1 MEILVI
7 DDDPSVQW
15 IIQKA
20 LGRRHRVLEA
30 STLGEARPLL
40 RQVQLVFLDIYLPDG
55 SGLVFLEELL
65 QGEAPPLVVLMTG
78 RGGPGTVMEAMKR
91 GAMDYLPKP
100 FDLVRLRSLVREAE
114 ALVTR
119 EEEGEEEEGEGF
131 VSRSPVMEEVLKRMG
146 RLAAADL
153 SVLITGED
161 GVGKTA
167 AARYIHA
174 HSTRKNGPLV
184 VFAPARLPSARVEA
198 ELFGKGGK
206 LEKAKGGTLVI
217 QQVEQLVPEIQE
229 KLLAALENGEY
240 LVPGGGFTPLYAR
253 VIATTSKDL
262 PRMVVE
268 GGFNEDLFLRLQTF
282 TVEIPPLRE
291 RAEDVPLLAE
301 YFLKRA
307 AGKRKVRGVTSQA
320 MEALMKYRWPGNV
333 KELKEVIERLVPLAR
348 GQPISVDLL
357 PLVIRENREQPAF
370 IAYLRE
376 EVKRM
381 LKEGEE
387 DIYGKIVGQVEKV
400 LLEEVLSQ
408 TQGNQIMASRILGV
422 HRNTIRRKLSV
433 FGGRGR

>member
-1 MEILVI
+1 MDILVV
-7 DDDPSVQW
+7 DDDHSVQW

-20 LGRRHRVLEA
+20 LGRKHRVLEA
-30 STLGEARPLL
+30 STLEEARTLVGE
-40 RQVQLVFLDIYLPDG
+40 VQLVFLDIYLPDG
-55 SGLVFLEELL
+55 SGLSFLEELL

-78 RGGPGTVMEAMKR
+78 RGGPETVIEAMKR

-100 FDLVRLRSLVREAE
+100 FDLVRLRSLVEEAQ
-114 ALVTR
+114 ALISR
-119 EEEGEEEEGEGF
+119 EEEGEGGEEEEF
-131 VSRSPVMEEVLKRMG
+131 VFRSPVMEEVLKRMG
-146 RLAAADL
+146 RLAGADL
-153 SVLITGED
+153 SVLITGEE

-174 HSTRKNGPLV
+174 HSARRSGPLV
-184 VFAPARLPSARVEA
+184 VFAPARLPSARVES

-206 LEKAKGGTLVI
+206 LDRARGGTLVI

-240 LVPGGGFTPLYAR
+240 LVPGGGFTPLDAR
-253 VIATTSKDL
+253 IIATTSRDL

-268 GGFNEDLFLRLQTF
+268 GTFNEDLFLRLQTF

-291 RAEDVPLLAE
+291 RVEDIAALAE
-301 YFLKRA
+301 YFLKKA
-307 AGKRKVRGVTSQA
+307 SDKGKVRGFTTQA

-333 KELKEVIERLVPLAR
+333 KELKEVVERLVPLAK

-357 PLVIRENREQPAF
+357 PLVVRENMDQPAF
-370 IAYLRE
+370 VAYLRE

-381 LKEGEE
+381 LKEGER
-387 DIYGKIVGQVEKV
+387 DIYGKIVDQVEKV

-408 TQGNQIMASRILGV
+408 TRGNQIMASRILGL

-433 FGGRGR
+433 SGGRD

>member
-20 LGRRHRVLEA
+20 LGRCHRVLEA

-40 RQVQLVFLDIYLPDG
+40 GKVQLVFLDIYLPDG
-55 SGLVFLEELL
+55 SGLDLLEELL

-78 RGGPGTVMEAMKR
+78 RGGPETVIEAMKR

-100 FDLVRLRSLVREAE
+100 FDLARLRSLVREAE
-114 ALVTR
+114 TLVTR
-119 EEEGEEEEGEGF
+119 EEEEEDSEEF
-131 VSRSPVMEEVLKRMG
+131 VSRSPVMIEVLKRMG
-146 RLAAADL
+146 RLAATDL
-153 SVLITGED
+153 SVLITGEE

-174 HSTRKNGPLV
+174 HSARKEGPFV
-184 VFAPARLPSARVEA
+184 IFAPFRLPSPRVET

-206 LEKAKGGTLVI
+206 LERAKGGTLVI

-229 KLLAALENGEY
+229 KLLSALESGEY
-240 LVPGGGFTPLYAR
+240 SVPGAGFTSLDTR
-253 VIATTSKDL
+253 VIATTSRDL

-268 GGFNEDLFLRLQTF
+268 GGFNEDLFLRLQTL
-282 TVEIPPLRE
+282 TLEIPPLRE
-291 RAEDVPLLAE
+291 RAEDVPLLAN
-301 YFLKRA
+301 YFLKKA
-307 AGKRKVRGVTSQA
+307 AGEGKVKGFAPQA
-320 MEALMKYRWPGNV
+320 IEALMRYRWPGNV
-333 KELKEVIERLVPLAR
+333 RELKEVIERLVSLAR

-357 PLVIRENREQPAF
+357 PLVIRENREQPPF
-370 IAYLRE
+370 VSYLRK

-381 LKEGEE
+381 LREGER
-387 DIYGKIVGQVEKV
+387 DIYGKIVDQVEKV

-408 TQGNQIMASRILGV
+408 TQGNQIMASRILGL
-422 HRNTIRRKLSV
+422 HRNTIRRKLLLFS
-433 FGGRGR
+433 RD

>member
-20 LGRRHRVLEA
+20 LGRRHRILEA

-40 RQVQLVFLDIYLPDG
+40 GKVHLVFLDIYLPDG
-55 SGLVFLEELL
+55 SGLNFLEELL
-65 QGEAPPLVVLMTG
+65 QEEAPPLVVLMTG
-78 RGGPGTVMEAMKR
+78 RGGPETVIEAMKR

-100 FDLVRLRSLVREAE
+100 FDLVRLRSLVKEAE
-114 ALVTR
+114 ILMAR
-119 EEEGEEEEGEGF
+119 EEQEGAEEGEEF
-131 VSRSPVMEEVLKRMG
+131 IFRSPVMEEVLKRMG
-146 RLAAADL
+146 RLAGADL
-153 SVLITGED
+153 SVLITGEE

-167 AARYIHA
+167 AARYIHV
-174 HSTRKNGPLV
+174 HSSRKAGPLV
-184 VFAPARLPSARVEA
+184 VFAPARLPSARLET

-206 LEKAKGGTLVI
+206 LERAGGGTLVI

-229 KLLAALENGEY
+229 KLLSALEHGEY
-240 LVPGGGFTPLYAR
+240 LVPGGGFTPLDAR
-253 VIATTSKDL
+253 VIVTSSQDL

-268 GGFNEDLFLRLQTF
+268 GSFNEDLFLRLQAF

-291 RAEDVPLLAE
+291 RAEDVPALAE
-301 YFLKRA
+301 YFLRRA
-307 AGKRKVRGVTSQA
+307 AEKGKVRGFTSQA
-320 MEALMKYRWPGNV
+320 MEALMRYKWPGNV

-357 PLVIRENREQPAF
+357 PLVVRENREQPPF
-370 IAYLRE
+370 VSYLRE

-381 LKEGEE
+381 LRDGEK
-387 DIYGKIVGQVEKV
+387 DIYGKIVDQVEKV

-422 HRNTIRRKLSV
+422 HRNTIRRKLAV
-433 FGGRGR
+433 LGGRGT